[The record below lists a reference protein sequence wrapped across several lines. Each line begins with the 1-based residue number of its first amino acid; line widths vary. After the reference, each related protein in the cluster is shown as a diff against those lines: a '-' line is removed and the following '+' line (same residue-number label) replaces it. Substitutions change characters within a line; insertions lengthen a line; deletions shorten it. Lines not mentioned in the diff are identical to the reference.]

1 MLPYRERLHPST
13 AAWSLAALAGVMS
26 GGVLLPF
33 TPVGAVALA
42 LVVGALVALGLDR
55 AAAVVEVTPATFR
68 AGRAVIDVALLGDAT
83 ALDRDEARAALGPG
97 LDARAFVLTR
107 PWVRTAVR
115 VPLTDPRDPTPYWF
129 VATRQPAALVA
140 ALREARSG
148 RGSQAAHSEQTS

>member
-1 MLPYRERLHPST
+1 MLPYRERLHPSP

-33 TPVGAVALA
+33 TPVGAVALT
-42 LVVGALVALGLDR
+42 LVVAALVALGLDR
-55 AAAVVEVTPATFR
+55 AAAVVEVTPAVLR
-68 AGRAVIDVALLGDAT
+68 AGRAVIDVTLLGDAA

-115 VPLTDPRDPTPYWF
+115 VPLRDPRDPTPYWY
-129 VATRQPAALVA
+129 VATRRPAALVA
-140 ALREARSG
+140 ALQEARSG